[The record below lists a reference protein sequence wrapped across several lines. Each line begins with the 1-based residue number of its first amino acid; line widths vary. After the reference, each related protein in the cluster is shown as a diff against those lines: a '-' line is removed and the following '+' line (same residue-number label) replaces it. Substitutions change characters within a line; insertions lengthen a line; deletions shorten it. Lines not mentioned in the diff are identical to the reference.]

1 MRAVSQG
8 EVTSCIF
15 SFSMQSFTDKTQCA
29 AMRSFV
35 FRKLL
40 VTQSEVVKFPS
51 IFRRNMTL
59 ILTNAASQSAQI
71 FVVGLAGIH
80 FVQRDLHIHMH
91 EKNKVSFQR
100 LITSGRSRP

>member
-40 VTQSEVVKFPS
+40 VTQSEVVNSSS
-51 IFRRNMTL
+51 IVGRKMTL
-59 ILTNAASQSAQI
+59 MFNNAASQSAQI
-71 FVVGLAGIH
+71 FIMSIAEIH
-80 FVQRDLHIHMH
+80 LVERDLHIHVH
-91 EKNKVSFQR
+91 ENDKVSFQR
-100 LITSGRSRP
+100 FIAIGRSRP